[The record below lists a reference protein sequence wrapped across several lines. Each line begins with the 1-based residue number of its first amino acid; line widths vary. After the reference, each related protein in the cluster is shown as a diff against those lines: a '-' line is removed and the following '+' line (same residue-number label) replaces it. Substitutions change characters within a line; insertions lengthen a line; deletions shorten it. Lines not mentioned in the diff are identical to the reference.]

1 MLDSPKR
8 LGQLQNAPKLNK
20 CGSTGRA
27 WPVEQQSGDRKQVDT
42 DGSPPQFQHCW
53 PRSPPPPPGEG
64 AYIAQQ
70 TLAQAVGQQLDQPG
84 MGWLGQIQ
92 SDPKLKDVQINWQG
106 VPVEQKQWAE
116 AQSGL
121 TQTGAAVVAIVAVVL
136 SWGAA
141 SAAGGAVATSAGE
154 GVAMSG
160 GGYYV
165 SASTGMV
172 ISSTV
177 AAGVSSVA
185 AQAAV
190 SLVNHN
196 GNIGAVLED
205 LASSR
210 GIKTTLAAM
219 VTAGTGQY
227 FVNNYGAAGLGVKIL
242 GGCASGAI
250 SGSGCE
256 QGATFSGVTGSAGWT
271 YNSWVG
277 YDANAAPGTN
287 SDKPFYPPDDTTGQQ
302 PWYSIGRNVVGN
314 NEPGHFAR
322 KGPLAA

>member
-1 MLDSPKR
+1 
-8 LGQLQNAPKLNK
+8 
-20 CGSTGRA
+20 
-27 WPVEQQSGDRKQVDT
+27 
-42 DGSPPQFQHCW
+42 
-53 PRSPPPPPGEG
+53 
-64 AYIAQQ
+64 
-70 TLAQAVGQQLDQPG
+70 VGQQLDQPG

-256 QGATFSGVTGSAGWT
+256 QGATFSGVTGSAGWA
-271 YNSWVG
+271 YNSWVR
-277 YDANAAPGTN
+277 YDANAGPGIN
-287 SDKPFYPPDDTTGQQ
+287 SDIPFYTPDPLTGQRS
-302 PWYSIGRNVVGN
+302 PRTFWDNVIGN
-314 NEPGHFAR
+314 NEPGHYCSQGSTCSKLLNLVPFVNATAGAHDNLFNTNQNLPF
-322 KGPLAA
+322 KYLNAPTMLPAAVFGIAASLNDPTVGWQTIYAPSIIGNKK